1 MRRKHLSKGIKTILS
16 VCLAASLVVTMPF
29 VAKTI
34 ASSAAEEE
42 GEVLTGTSW
51 WSAFQFSKDRV
62 LKGNGS
68 VSFLLKNNQAY
79 DDNIGFCIEA
89 MALNED
95 GTKYISKDEIATEEK
110 GGYIDSSYNGQ
121 CGGWVTGIPAA
132 KLGASQSVDFSEL
145 PEKLYNISISREPF
159 NPDHT
164 YKVTVTRTDQEYL
177 ILVKDMTTD
186 TWFYRQAFEGVD
198 IGSDIIG
205 VRFLAQLGTYHM
217 VDTQEHLI
225 TDTTESLIPYR
236 LKLSPVFVT
245 AKPGERVPFT
255 VEAYKRNLEKF
266 EGDYDLTW
274 RAVKYSNDTYTNVEM
289 PEEGVFTVPTD
300 AKEGDEYSVYVEA
313 TDKRSVRDVA
323 KVVISEKETPT
334 PTPTVTPTPTLSP
347 TPSPTPTL
355 SPTPSPT
362 TSSDPAPTKKP
373 TTTAAPA
380 NKPEETP
387 SSEADNTIEP
397 SVTKKP
403 ESTKTPAETSSK
415 TSRKKAKITVKKDGH
430 TVSKVTIK
438 KKKKTI
444 LKVSVNSQGKL
455 SLTKMSKKAKKILSA
470 SLKNGSLTIKGKK
483 KGKVTLKINAAKTNA
498 YKKTTK
504 TIKVT
509 VK

>member
-16 VCLAASLVVTMPF
+16 VCLAASLVVTTPF

-42 GEVLTGTSW
+42 GEMLTGTTW
-51 WSAFQFSKDRV
+51 WYNYETSKDRV

-79 DDNIGFCIEA
+79 DDNIGFCIEV

-132 KLGASQSVDFSEL
+132 KLGASNTVDFSSI

-159 NPDHT
+159 NPDHI
-164 YKVTVTRTDQEYL
+164 YKVTVTRTNQEYL

-186 TWFYRQAFEGVD
+186 SWFYRQAFEGVE

-274 RAVKYSNDTYTNVEM
+274 RAVKYSNDIYTNVEM

-313 TDKRSVRDVA
+313 TDERSVRDVA

-334 PTPTVTPTPTLSP
+334 PTPTVTPTPTP
-347 TPSPTPTL
+347 TVTPTPTL

-362 TSSDPAPTKKP
+362 TSSEPAPTKKP
-373 TTTAAPA
+373 TTTAAPT
-380 NKPEETP
+380 NKPEEIP

-415 TSRKKAKITVKKDGH
+415 KAKITVKKDGH
-430 TVSKVTIK
+430 TVSKVTVK

-455 SLTKMSKKAKKILSA
+455 SMTKMSKKAKKILSA

-498 YKKTTK
+498 YKKSTK

>member
-42 GEVLTGTSW
+42 GEVLTGTNW

-145 PEKLYNISISREPF
+145 PEKFYNISISREPF
-159 NPDHT
+159 NTDHT

-355 SPTPSPT
+355 SSTPSPT
-362 TSSDPAPTKKP
+362 PTKKP
-373 TTTAAPA
+373 TTTAAPT
-380 NKPEETP
+380 NKPEEIP

-415 TSRKKAKITVKKDGH
+415 TSSKKAKITVKKDGH

>member
-1 MRRKHLSKGIKTILS
+1 MRRKYLSKGIKTILS

-42 GEVLTGTSW
+42 GEMLTGTTW
-51 WSAFQFSKDRV
+51 WYNYETSKDRV

-79 DDNIGFCIEA
+79 DDNIGFCIEV

-121 CGGWVTGIPAA
+121 CGGWVAGIPAA
-132 KLGASQSVDFSEL
+132 KLGASNTVDFSSI

-164 YKVTVTRTDQEYL
+164 YKVTVTRTNQKYL

-186 TWFYRQAFEGVD
+186 TWFYRQAFEGVE

-274 RAVKYSNDTYTNVEM
+274 RAVKYSNDIYYTSVEM

-313 TDKRSVRDVA
+313 TDERSVRDVA

-347 TPSPTPTL
+347 TPSPT
-355 SPTPSPT
+355 
-362 TSSDPAPTKKP
+362 TSSEPAPTKKP
-373 TTTAAPA
+373 TTTAAPT
-380 NKPEETP
+380 NKPEEIP

-403 ESTKTPAETSSK
+403 ESTKTPAEISS
-415 TSRKKAKITVKKDGH
+415 KKAKITVKKDGH
-430 TVSKVTIK
+430 TVSKVTVK

-455 SLTKMSKKAKKILSA
+455 SMTKMSKKAKKILSA

-483 KGKVTLKINAAKTNA
+483 KGKVKLKINAAKTNA

>member
-1 MRRKHLSKGIKTILS
+1 MRRKYLSKGIKTILS

-132 KLGASQSVDFSEL
+132 KLGASNTVDFSSI

-186 TWFYRQAFEGVD
+186 TWFYRQAFEGVE

-274 RAVKYSNDTYTNVEM
+274 RAVKYSNDIYTNVEM

-313 TDKRSVRDVA
+313 TDERSVRDVA

-334 PTPTVTPTPTLSP
+334 PTPTVTPTPTP
-347 TPSPTPTL
+347 TVTPTPTL

-362 TSSDPAPTKKP
+362 TSSEPAPTKKP
-373 TTTAAPA
+373 TTTAAPT
-380 NKPEETP
+380 NKPEEIP

-397 SVTKKP
+397 PVTKKP
-403 ESTKTPAETSSK
+403 ESTKTPAETSS
-415 TSRKKAKITVKKDGH
+415 KKAKITVKKDGH
-430 TVSKVTIK
+430 TVSKVTVK

-455 SLTKMSKKAKKILSA
+455 SMTKMSKKAKKILSA

-483 KGKVTLKINAAKTNA
+483 RGKVTLKINAAKTNA

>member
-1 MRRKHLSKGIKTILS
+1 MRRKYLSKGIKTILS

-42 GEVLTGTSW
+42 GEMLTGTTW
-51 WSAFQFSKDRV
+51 WYNYETSKDRV

-79 DDNIGFCIEA
+79 DDNIGFCIEV

-121 CGGWVTGIPAA
+121 CGGWVAGIPAA
-132 KLGASQSVDFSEL
+132 KLGASNTVDFSSI

-164 YKVTVTRTDQEYL
+164 YKVTVTRTNQEYL

-186 TWFYRQAFEGVD
+186 TWFYRQAFEGVE

-274 RAVKYSNDTYTNVEM
+274 RAVKYSNDIYYTSVEM

-313 TDKRSVRDVA
+313 TDERSVRDVA

-347 TPSPTPTL
+347 TPSPT
-355 SPTPSPT
+355 
-362 TSSDPAPTKKP
+362 TSSEPAPTKKP
-373 TTTAAPA
+373 TTTAAPT
-380 NKPEETP
+380 NKPEEIP

-403 ESTKTPAETSSK
+403 ESTKTPAEISS
-415 TSRKKAKITVKKDGH
+415 KKAKITVKKDGH
-430 TVSKVTIK
+430 TVSKVTVK

-455 SLTKMSKKAKKILSA
+455 SMTKMSKKAKKILSA

-483 KGKVTLKINAAKTNA
+483 KGKVKLKINAAKTNA